1 MLDRDERKVS
11 PSVAA
16 KGRSDEV
23 ISTATLTS
31 AVTESDR
38 TDKEIEVSILMPC
51 LNEAETIGTCITKAT
66 SFLARSKIHGELLIA
81 DNGSTDGSVQ
91 IAERL
96 GARVVHVP
104 SRGYGAALQHG
115 TEAARGRF
123 IIMGDSDDSYDFSE
137 LDGFIAKLR
146 GGFDLVM
153 GNRFRGGIA
162 PGAMP
167 PLHRYF
173 GNPVLSFVG
182 RTFFKMNVGDFYCGL
197 RGFRRDSILRLGLIS
212 SGMEFAL
219 EMVVRASLA
228 HLKIAEVPTTLSP
241 DGRSRPPH
249 LRTWRDGWRS
259 IRFFL
264 MFSPRWLFLYPGIAL
279 LLLGLAASSLLLLGP
294 LPIGP
299 HVNVDLHSFVIA
311 AMATIAGLQTIS
323 FAIIVRRYGASRG
336 FFPTSPRLQKRA
348 YLFMLEYVLVAA
360 LLLAVLGIAGVVWC
374 VVQWATVDFGPLEY
388 GLVMRVLIVSM
399 TMVVIAV
406 QSSFTAF
413 LAAILD
419 IPTK

>member
-1 MLDRDERKVS
+1 
-11 PSVAA
+11 
-16 KGRSDEV
+16 V

-38 TDKEIEVSILMPC
+38 TDKKIEISILMPC
-51 LNEAETIGTCITKAT
+51 LNEAETISACLKKAT
-66 SFLARSKIHGELLIA
+66 AFLARSKVRGEVLVA

-96 GARVVHVP
+96 GARVVHVA

-115 TEAARGRF
+115 IDAARGRF
-123 IIMGDSDDSYDFSE
+123 IIMGDSDDSYDFSQ

-146 GGFDLVM
+146 DGFDLVM
-153 GNRFRGGIA
+153 GNRFQGGIA

-173 GNPVLSFVG
+173 GNPALSFVG
-182 RTFFKMNVGDFYCGL
+182 RTFFKMNIGDFYCGL

-219 EMVVRASLA
+219 EMVVRAGLA
-228 HLKIAEVPTTLSP
+228 HLKIAEVPTMLSP

-279 LLLGLAASSLLLLGP
+279 LLLGLAASSLLLVGP

-299 HVNVDLHSFVIA
+299 HVIVDLHTLVVA
-311 AMATIAGLQTIS
+311 AMATIAGLQAIS
-323 FAIIVRRYGASRG
+323 FAIIARRYAASRG
-336 FFPTSPRLQKRA
+336 FLPKSLRLEKRA
-348 YLFMLEYVLVAA
+348 HLFTLEYALVAA
-360 LLLAVLGIAGVVWC
+360 LLLVVLGIAGVTWC
-374 VVQWATVDFGPLEY
+374 VVQWVTVDFGPLEY

-399 TMVVIAV
+399 TVVVIAV
-406 QSSFTAF
+406 QLSFTAF
-413 LAAILD
+413 LAALLD

>member
-1 MLDRDERKVS
+1 M
-11 PSVAA
+11 
-16 KGRSDEV
+16 
-23 ISTATLTS
+23 ISTETLTS

-38 TDKEIEVSILMPC
+38 TDKEIELSILMPC
-51 LNEAETIGTCITKAT
+51 LNEAETIGACLKKAT
-66 SFLARSKIHGELLIA
+66 AFLARSKIRGEILVA
-81 DNGSTDGSVQ
+81 DNGSTDGSVL

-96 GARVVHVP
+96 GARVIHVA

-115 TEAARGRF
+115 IDAARGRF
-123 IIMGDSDDSYDFSE
+123 IIMGDSDDSYDFSQ

-153 GNRFRGGIA
+153 GNRFHGGIA

-182 RTFFKMNVGDFYCGL
+182 RTFFRMNVGDFYCGL

-299 HVNVDLHSFVIA
+299 HVSVDLHTLVVA
-311 AMATIAGLQTIS
+311 AMATIAGLQAIS
-323 FAIIVRRYGASRG
+323 FAIIARRYAASRG
-336 FFPTSPRLQKRA
+336 FLPKMSLRAEKRA
-348 YLFMLEYVLVAA
+348 HLFTLEYALVAA
-360 LLLAVLGIAGVVWC
+360 LLLAVLGIAGVTWC
-374 VVQWATVDFGPLEY
+374 VVQWVTVDFGPLEY
-388 GLVMRVLIVSM
+388 GRVMRVLIVSM
-399 TMVVIAV
+399 TVVVIAV
-406 QSSFTAF
+406 QLTFTAF
-413 LAAILD
+413 LAALLD